1 MQISASMVKE
11 LRERTGAGMMDC
23 KKALQETGGD
33 IEAAIDEMRKSGIAN
48 AAKKAGRIAAEGAVV
63 VQVSDSGDQGVVLE
77 VNCET
82 DFVARDDNFQRFAR
96 QLAQT
101 ILQRREA
108 RDLETLKSQPLGG
121 DSPTVE
127 EARQQ
132 LAAKLGENI
141 SLRRF
146 ARVERTSAGVL
157 GAYAHGIRIGALVD
171 LSIDDPGLAKDL
183 AMHIAAA
190 NPLCVGE
197 QDMPAGVLEKERE
210 IQLAK
215 ARETGKPE
223 DVIAKMTDGR
233 LKKFIAENTLL
244 GQPFIKDTD
253 VAVAALLQQRQA
265 QAHGFTRYEVGEG
278 IEKKEDNFAAEVMRQ
293 AGLDQG

>member
-33 IEAAIDEMRKSGIAN
+33 IEAAIDEMRKSGVAN

-63 VQVSDSGDQGVVLE
+63 VQVNDAGDQGVVLE

-82 DFVARDDNFQRFAR
+82 DFVARDDNFQQFAR
-96 QLAQT
+96 QLAET

-108 RDLETLKSQPLGG
+108 RDVEALKSQPLGG

-132 LAAKLGENI
+132 LVAKLGENI
-141 SLRRF
+141 SPRRF
-146 ARVERTSAGVL
+146 ARVERAGGVL
-157 GAYAHGIRIGALVD
+157 GAYVHGIRIGVLVD
-171 LSIDDPGLAKDL
+171 LSIDDPVLAKDL

-197 QDMPAGVLEKERE
+197 DDMPAGALEKERE

-223 DVIAKMTDGR
+223 NIIEKMVDGR

-265 QAHGFTRYEVGEG
+265 QAHGFIRYEVGEG